1 MIDEGLKCFQS
12 QCRHLLWWFE
22 VCQSSEGVVEVAAE
36 AEVAVVDEEIAD
48 ANEGEIVAV
57 GRMEVWQV
65 DGKFVEVYEIEDVE
79 HVEMEFDSM
88 ADVDLADGEVG
99 EGTVEA
105 DADWRH
111 IHVGEADVGWLYR

>member
-1 MIDEGLKCFQS
+1 M
-12 QCRHLLWWFE
+12 E
-22 VCQSSEGVVEVAAE
+22 V
-36 AEVAVVDEEIAD
+36 
-48 ANEGEIVAV
+48 
-57 GRMEVWQV
+57 RPVWQV

-79 HVEMEFDSM
+79 NVEMEIDSM

-111 IHVGEADVGWLYR
+111 IHVGEADGGWLYR